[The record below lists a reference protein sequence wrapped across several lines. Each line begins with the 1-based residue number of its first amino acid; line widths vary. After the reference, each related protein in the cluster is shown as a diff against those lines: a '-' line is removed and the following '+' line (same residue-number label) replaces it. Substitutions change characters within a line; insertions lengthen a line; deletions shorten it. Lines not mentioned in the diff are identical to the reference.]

1 MIYLRAYSL
10 NLQFV
15 EVVILIILWLVLT
28 LFFEI

>member
-15 EVVILIILWLVLT
+15 EVILIILWLVLT